1 MCERGNFPGGYL
13 QKVQD
18 TETHLKIIGNPR
30 GLDAK
35 QRSFFLLGT
44 GAGGDAG
51 VLVVGGLGGLGDG
64 ELS

>member
-1 MCERGNFPGGYL
+1 MAKTQEI
-13 QKVQD
+13 
-18 TETHLKIIGNPR
+18 HLKIIGNPR

-35 QRSFFLLGT
+35 QRSFFLLRT